1 MKRVLKAMSMA
12 LKFTIIMM
20 LGVAIFVTLVCAIL
34 IGLCSLGIGYVL
46 SSFLTV
52 FISAFV
58 SIVLFEFI
66 TDNL

>member
-1 MKRVLKAMSMA
+1 MA
-12 LKFTIIMM
+12 LKYTI
-20 LGVAIFVTLVCAIL
+20 VAVLSMTILVTLVCAIL

-52 FISAFV
+52 FILVFV
-58 SIVLFEFI
+58 SIALIEFI